1 MSLEKRTPE
10 APRCGS
16 VLPNAL
22 CIFQRTRSCALA
34 AVNTAVSQADRLM
47 MASLSKP
54 FGMWRSSPVDRLRAD
69 R

>member
-1 MSLEKRTPE
+1 MRSMSLEKRTPD

-34 AVNTAVSQADRLM
+34 SVKKRRQGEGSQARYRELH
-47 MASLSKP
+47 K
-54 FGMWRSSPVDRLRAD
+54 AD
-69 R
+69 RHVELLPG